1 MLSARAAGQGGRK
14 HEKNQSPHHCP
25 QHFCSAA
32 ALSATAL
39 AAGSFDCADSA
50 SLKTA
55 LDGSVS
61 GDAINLTANSALAS
75 KRNTEEGRIAQ
86 LFRLAG

>member
-1 MLSARAAGQGGRK
+1 
-14 HEKNQSPHHCP
+14 
-25 QHFCSAA
+25 
-32 ALSATAL
+32 
-39 AAGSFDCADSA
+39 
-50 SLKTA
+50 